1 MYGELNI
8 KPWELHR
15 MTLRDVLLA
24 IDGLREKDLYNQ
36 ALIRRATLIIA
47 SALGGKRTAGAI
59 NRLWPMPKAEGERT
73 LQDRA
78 KEVLTR
84 FKEVDD
90 KKKVKNIIDA
100 RGIKA
105 SSNR

>member
-1 MYGELNI
+1 
-8 KPWELHR
+8 
-15 MTLRDVLLA
+15 MTFRDVLLA

-59 NRLWPMPKAEGERT
+59 NRLWPMPKASGEKSLQEKAKDT
-73 LQDRA
+73 LN
-78 KEVLTR
+78 R
-84 FKEVDD
+84 FREIED
-90 KKKVKNIIDA
+90 KNKVKNIIDA
-100 RGIKA
+100 RGIKT